1 MGIEDNKKDLS
12 RDKKEEQEKAQK
24 KGGHYMTKIP
34 VDPIVKEAAAALE
47 EQEAAQWVHSTPQD
61 FEAVKADP
69 QWVHLTPRDFEVV
82 KADPQWVHLSPRDF
96 EAEETLLKQR
106 VLKEMIE
113 RFERENS

>member
-1 MGIEDNKKDLS
+1 MDIEDNKKDLS

-69 QWVHLTPRDFEVV
+69 QWVHMTPRDFE
-82 KADPQWVHLSPRDF
+82 ADER
-96 EAEETLLKQR
+96 LLKQR
-106 VLKEMIE
+106 VLKEMTE